1 MDDYCFIILRYVN
14 DDSANLYWSHCY
26 DQIRKFYKNEKII
39 IIDDNS
45 KNKIKKIGN
54 PLDINTILINSEF
67 PGRGELLPY
76 YYFYK
81 NRYAKRAVIL
91 HDTVFIHKKIK
102 KYLIFTYKYYFL
114 WHFRHEF
121 NDDETILSVI
131 EKFNDGDNLK
141 KFYKRKKKWKGCF
154 GAMTIINQDYLTFV
168 FNKSNY
174 LQILLQEI
182 TTRPKR
188 MAYERIISILLTY
201 YDINKV
207 SINGDIH
214 EDLVWGIDY
223 ETYMKKKKKKN
234 GKNMGW

>member
-26 DQIRKFYKNEKII
+26 DQIRNFYKNEKII

-45 KNKIKKIGN
+45 KSKIKKIGN

-102 KYLIFTYKYYFL
+102 KYLILTYKYYFL
-114 WHFRHEF
+114 WHFKHDF
-121 NDDETILSVI
+121 DDDETILSVI

-141 KFYKRKKKWKGCF
+141 NYYKKKKKWKGCF
-154 GAMTIINQDYLTFV
+154 GAMTIINLDYLTFV

-188 MAYERIISILLTY
+188 MAY
-201 YDINKV
+201 
-207 SINGDIH
+207 
-214 EDLVWGIDY
+214 
-223 ETYMKKKKKKN
+223 
-234 GKNMGW
+234 